1 MEDDPDLQIDY
12 IEKVLRERKKG
23 ITIDSEILKLHLRL
37 LCKNYPERVLEELQ
51 SYDYPL
57 DDSILICQ
65 QYGNK

>member
-1 MEDDPDLQIDY
+1 
-12 IEKVLRERKKG
+12 
-23 ITIDSEILKLHLRL
+23 
-37 LCKNYPERVLEELQ
+37 VLEELQ